1 MIIRVRRTVDFNIEK
16 EIKDV
21 VKVGL
26 NITSENDYYSILTID
41 GKIENRTYS
50 IGKYVITVEDDV
62 TVLQTNA

>member
-1 MIIRVRRTVDFNIEK
+1 MIIRVRRTVDFGIEK

-21 VKVGL
+21 VKIGL
-26 NITSENDYYSILTID
+26 NITSENDYYSILTKD